1 MLLIDPEYAEAWHG
15 LGLLYL
21 DSGQYDKAIQACREL
36 LCIDSEDPKAWHNL
50 GLAYSDLDQH
60 EPAIQAYREALRIY
74 QEDASSRNNL
84 GISRTG
90 FKLYEQAV
98 YALREALR
106 IRPGM
111 LMLPGITWE
120 LLTDGLKQQAI
131 LAYQQEMLRVQPAI

>member
-1 MLLIDPEYAEAWHG
+1 MLLIDPEYAE
-15 LGLLYL
+15 
-21 DSGQYDKAIQACREL
+21 
-36 LCIDSEDPKAWHNL
+36 AWHNL

-84 GISRTG
+84 GISRKG

-106 IRPGM
+106 IRLGM

-131 LAYQQEMLRVQPAI
+131 LAYHNENNNTVSTFNRCLEYSG